1 MSAVSYVPDQSAAN
15 VHSSLRRSLKAME
28 QARQCAVLWFAEV
41 MRRRLYAELG
51 YSSINQYAMKG
62 LGFSKSRTGD
72 FIRLARQLD
81 GLPAVRDAMV
91 SGELGYTKAR
101 EIVGV

>member
-1 MSAVSYVPDQSAAN
+1 MSAVSYVPNQSAAH

-41 MRRRLYAELG
+41 MRRRLYCELG

-101 EIVGV
+101 EIV